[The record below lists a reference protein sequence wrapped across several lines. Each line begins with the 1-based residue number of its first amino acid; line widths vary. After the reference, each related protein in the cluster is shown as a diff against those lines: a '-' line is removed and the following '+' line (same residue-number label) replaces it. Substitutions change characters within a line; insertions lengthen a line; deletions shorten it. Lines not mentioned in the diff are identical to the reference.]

1 MNKNVTVVVGS
12 KWGDEGKGKIASRE
26 AKNAKLVIRATGGS
40 NAGHTI
46 VYNGVTLALH
56 LIPSGIVYPQST
68 AIIGPGTV
76 VDPQILLIEIKM
88 LEQMEI
94 PNIHERLKISGKA
107 HVVFPWHK
115 YLDELHET
123 VKKHPIGTTKR
134 GIGPAYADKASR
146 KGLRIYDLLL
156 PVDEIEKKIYEN
168 VYLHNQL
175 FIANGMDEC
184 VVNPHE
190 AAVQFSIYGNQ
201 LRHYVTDI
209 TPLCT
214 EAISNNEKIVIEG
227 AQAYRLDNDDPE
239 YPNVTSSHPVTCGA
253 ILGAGLPPQALKIS
267 IGVDKAYNTRVG
279 NGPFPTELPS
289 SIGEDGNIIENHPV
303 MEGDIIR
310 ELGYEY
316 GATTGRPRRCGWM
329 DAVMLRSAK
338 YGCGID
344 VLCINHLDTLGKI
357 GNKIGYVKV
366 CVAYTYMG
374 KTISFYPDDTSLT
387 HEIPSPIYETIEG
400 GWEITS
406 DMKSFTDLPEKAQQ
420 FVKIVER
427 VSEIPVKFVGI
438 GPANDDIIE
447 V

>member
-1 MNKNVTVVVGS
+1 M
-12 KWGDEGKGKIASRE
+12 
-26 AKNAKLVIRATGGS
+26 
-40 NAGHTI
+40 
-46 VYNGVTLALH
+46 
-56 LIPSGIVYPQST
+56 
-68 AIIGPGTV
+68 
-76 VDPQILLIEIKM
+76 
-88 LEQMEI
+88 
-94 PNIHERLKISGKA
+94 
-107 HVVFPWHK
+107 
-115 YLDELHET
+115 
-123 VKKHPIGTTKR
+123 
-134 GIGPAYADKASR
+134 
-146 KGLRIYDLLL
+146 
-156 PVDEIEKKIYEN
+156 
-168 VYLHNQL
+168 
-175 FIANGMDEC
+175 
-184 VVNPHE
+184 
-190 AAVQFSIYGNQ
+190 
-201 LRHYVTDI
+201 
-209 TPLCT
+209 
-214 EAISNNEKIVIEG
+214 
-227 AQAYRLDNDDPE
+227 DNDDPE

-374 KTISFYPDDTSLT
+374 KTINFYPDDTSLT